1 MKDFCIIGSGIS
13 GATIA
18 NSLSKKYS
26 LDVYDKARGVGGR
39 SSNKKLNKN
48 ESFDHG
54 VQYIS
59 PKSIQFKSFIK
70 SLISKKIL
78 KKWRGRH
85 VFLNID
91 KKEDK
96 KHIKIIGKK
105 GNNAISKYLLK
116 NINCNFSSEVIKI
129 ANKKKVW
136 EISFSDGS
144 IKFYK
149 SLILTCP
156 FPQLKKL
163 SKKYIK
169 HSFINKRIKMDANI
183 TVMMTTKKSKLNVS
197 SYFFND
203 KILGWAG
210 NENSKMRFK
219 SKNDLWTLQ
228 STYLWANKEIN
239 KNRENNKLN
248 TKTLIEQF
256 FKLTGIK
263 KNKVWEIYFSDGSKK
278 LYKSLILTC
287 PFPQLKKLSKK
298 YIKHSFINQKI
309 KMDANITVMM
319 TTKKSKPNISS
330 YFFNDKILGWAG
342 NENSKMRFK
351 SKNDLWTL
359 QSTYLWANKKIDK
372 NQENKKLNTKI
383 MIEQFFKLTGI
394 KKTKV
399 LFSLNHGWKYSSNSK
414 PLSVKSYWNSS
425 LKLGVC
431 ADWFVGP
438 RLESGWISAQ
448 DLFNKINK

>member
-13 GATIA
+13 GSTIA
-18 NSLSKKYS
+18 HILSKKYS
-26 LDVYDKARGVGGR
+26 LDVYDKARGAGGR
-39 SSNKKLNKN
+39 SSNKKFNN
-48 ESFDHG
+48 SESFDHG

-59 PKSIQFKSFIK
+59 PKSSQFKRFINN
-70 SLISKKIL
+70 LITKKIV
-78 KKWRGRH
+78 KKWPGKH
-85 VFLNID
+85 IFLNKD

-96 KHIKIIGKK
+96 KHIKIIGNK
-105 GNNAISKYLLK
+105 GNNSISKYLLK
-116 NINCNFSSEVIKI
+116 NINCIFNTELIKI
-129 ANKKKVW
+129 TNKDKIW
-136 EISFSDGS
+136 ELDFSDGTK
-144 IKFYK
+144 KFYK

-228 STYLWANKEIN
+228 STYLWANKEI
-239 KNRENNKLN
+239 
-248 TKTLIEQF
+248 
-256 FKLTGIK
+256 
-263 KNKVWEIYFSDGSKK
+263 
-278 LYKSLILTC
+278 
-287 PFPQLKKLSKK
+287 
-298 YIKHSFINQKI
+298 
-309 KMDANITVMM
+309 
-319 TTKKSKPNISS
+319 
-330 YFFNDKILGWAG
+330 DKI
-342 NENSKMRFK
+342 
-351 SKNDLWTL
+351 
-359 QSTYLWANKKIDK
+359 
-372 NQENKKLNTKI
+372 QENKKLNTKI

-425 LKLGVC
+425 LKFGVC

>member
-18 NSLSKKYS
+18 SILSKKYS

-59 PKSIQFKSFIK
+59 PKSIQFKSFVK
-70 SLISKKIL
+70 DLINKKIVKNWL
-78 KKWRGRH
+78 GRH
-85 VFLNID
+85 VFLKTTTN
-91 KKEDK
+91 EDK

-129 ANKKKVW
+129 ANRKKVW

-144 IKFYK
+144 KKLYI

-169 HSFINKRIKMDANI
+169 HSFINKKIKMDANI
-183 TVMMTTKKSKLNVS
+183 TVMMTIKKTKPNIS
-197 SYFFND
+197 SYFFSD

-210 NENSKMRFK
+210 NENSKKRFI

-228 STYLWANKEIN
+228 STYSWANKKIN
-239 KNRENNKLN
+239 KNRENKEL
-248 TKTLIEQF
+248 
-256 FKLTGIK
+256 
-263 KNKVWEIYFSDGSKK
+263 
-278 LYKSLILTC
+278 
-287 PFPQLKKLSKK
+287 
-298 YIKHSFINQKI
+298 
-309 KMDANITVMM
+309 
-319 TTKKSKPNISS
+319 
-330 YFFNDKILGWAG
+330 
-342 NENSKMRFK
+342 NSK
-351 SKNDLWTL
+351 
-359 QSTYLWANKKIDK
+359 I
-372 NQENKKLNTKI
+372 I
-383 MIEQFFKLTGI
+383 IEQFFKLTGI
-394 KKTKV
+394 KKTKA

-414 PLSVKSYWNSS
+414 PLRIKSYWNSS
-425 LKLGVC
+425 LNLGVC

-448 DLFNKINK
+448 DLFNKIVK

>member
-18 NSLSKKYS
+18 CALSKKYS

-39 SSNKKLNKN
+39 SSNKKLNKH

-59 PKSIQFKSFIK
+59 PKSSQFKKFIK
-70 SLISKKIL
+70 DLTIKKIVKEWPGKHL
-78 KKWRGRH
+78 
-85 VFLNID
+85 FLNTD

-96 KHIKIIGKK
+96 NHIKIIGQK

-116 NINCNFSSEVIKI
+116 NISCIFNKEVIKI
-129 ANKKKVW
+129 FNKDNLW
-136 EISFSDGS
+136 EI
-144 IKFYK
+144 
-149 SLILTCP
+149 
-156 FPQLKKL
+156 
-163 SKKYIK
+163 
-169 HSFINKRIKMDANI
+169 N
-183 TVMMTTKKSKLNVS
+183 
-197 SYFFND
+197 
-203 KILGWAG
+203 
-210 NENSKMRFK
+210 
-219 SKNDLWTLQ
+219 
-228 STYLWANKEIN
+228 
-239 KNRENNKLN
+239 
-248 TKTLIEQF
+248 
-256 FKLTGIK
+256 
-263 KNKVWEIYFSDGSKK
+263 FSDGSKK

-287 PFPQLKKLSKK
+287 PFPQIKKLSKK
-298 YIKHSFINQKI
+298 YIKHSFVNKKI

-319 TTKKSKPNISS
+319 VIKKTNHNISS

-359 QSTYLWANKKIDK
+359 QSTYAWANKEINK
-372 NQENKKLNTKI
+372 NRDNKKINSKV
-383 MIEQFFKLTGI
+383 MIEKFFKLTNI

-414 PLSVKSYWNSS
+414 PLRIKSYWNSS
-425 LKLGVC
+425 LNFGVC

-438 RLESGWISAQ
+438 RLESGWISAK
-448 DLFNKINK
+448 DLFKKISK